1 MTQAENTQDVQAP
14 DAPQG
19 IAADKPVKQKKARV
33 RKDPGTWKE
42 TTPDT
47 SYKLPVMDTSVSKTG
62 LRRAV
67 TESGAFDVAA
77 VSYLTTREVRAL
89 LLGVIGGEE
98 LKLDMRGYGVDAKG
112 VTTLDKALEVATK
125 RAKVW
130 ADKER
135 VRSEARRV
143 QREKTLGEA
152 ATEIGSG
159 TDVMRRVLEG
169 RVLVPAKLDGDGR
182 GIINTLA
189 DLDEERVYDIDG
201 RAGRR
206 RFYTFVDE
214 AQLKAD
220 GTPRARAELVYVS
233 ETLWAE
239 VIKGD
244 AEFEAHFK
252 VPATFDAPKVK
263 APKAKAPAKPKATKD
278 KAAPAPEAPAV
289 EDTTEATPAPEAT
302 PAQPPAP
309 AGLEDLLA

>member
-1 MTQAENTQDVQAP
+1 M
-14 DAPQG
+14 
-19 IAADKPVKQKKARV
+19 
-33 RKDPGTWKE
+33 
-42 TTPDT
+42 
-47 SYKLPVMDTSVSKTG
+47 
-62 LRRAV
+62 
-67 TESGAFDVAA
+67 
-77 VSYLTTREVRAL
+77 
-89 LLGVIGGEE
+89 
-98 LKLDMRGYGVDAKG
+98 
-112 VTTLDKALEVATK
+112 
-125 RAKVW
+125 W

-252 VPATFDAPKVK
+252 VPATFDAPKVQ
-263 APKAKAPAKPKATKD
+263 APKAPAKPKAPK
-278 KAAPAPEAPAV
+278 APAKPKAPKAKAAPAV

-309 AGLEDLLA
+309 SGLEDLLAS